1 MAEID
6 SAAQYIRVLFEGTEV
21 CFRIGQSVTK
31 DALLLIKNIMKML
44 KWLAYNAKYGREI
57 GGTNIKNLI
66 LRDSNLIAARIPKDY
81 INEFK
86 TSSKKMGIL
95 YTRVPSKDSDT
106 YTVLLHASSFPRVK
120 QIIDTVNKKAENDEV
135 SCRAEMVSMED
146 CVASLKPSV
155 FDLNDSPVNKTD
167 EITGDFVKKNSL
179 DEVIDNITK
188 DKHLSK
194 EPIVIADSNNLNN
207 YIIVSKGFEPYDERM
222 YLKTEYVVFN
232 DGKKQKCDE
241 FNHGN
246 FWHFSQASGD
256 NSSELGSEHWDNVR
270 REIKEKSG
278 ISGSVLLFK
287 GTAEF
292 EKYKKE
298 QQNDPDT
305 TPVLIP
311 VEREQYISDE
321 NEKAVRINITGK
333 TEEKN
338 IWISK
343 NDLNQLELTTDNIIT
358 IPIKRDKQY
367 KVYDNENKFTGETI
381 VAEDIE
387 KYMSSRQDAP
397 QHGIEKL
404 EYQADRY
411 SKWNELVLSENAEEL
426 IIHADSIV
434 FEDDI
439 NLGFILESGQE
450 SMEVTIEKKYCFKD
464 NDINI
469 SGDDHKIH
477 AVLMKDKTYSG
488 KMYTIGKPEEP
499 LKDLA
504 AKSIIDFK
512 NSAEQKNTASDLSEI
527 LKKTESVTK
536 DTILRNVNKQ

>member
-6 SAAQYIRVLFEGTEV
+6 SAAQYVRVLFEGTEV

-31 DALLLIKNIMKML
+31 DALFLIKNIMKML
-44 KWLAYNAKYGREI
+44 KWLTYNAKYGREI

-66 LRDSNLIAARIPKDY
+66 LRDSNLIAAQIPKDY

-86 TSSKKMGIL
+86 KSSKKMGIL

-106 YTVLLHASSFPRVK
+106 YTVLLHAASFPRVK
-120 QIIDTVNKKAENDEV
+120 QIIDTINKKAEKDNN
-135 SCRAEMVSMED
+135 SCRAEMVSMEE
-146 CVASLKPSV
+146 CVASLKPGV
-155 FDLNDSPVNKTD
+155 FDLNDSPANITD
-167 EITGDFVKKNSL
+167 EITGEFVKKNSL
-179 DEVIDNITK
+179 E
-188 DKHLSK
+188 S
-194 EPIVIADSNNLNN
+194 A
-207 YIIVSKGFEPYDERM
+207 
-222 YLKTEYVVFN
+222 
-232 DGKKQKCDE
+232 
-241 FNHGN
+241 
-246 FWHFSQASGD
+246 
-256 NSSELGSEHWDNVR
+256 
-270 REIKEKSG
+270 
-278 ISGSVLLFK
+278 
-287 GTAEF
+287 
-292 EKYKKE
+292 
-298 QQNDPDT
+298 
-305 TPVLIP
+305 PVLIP
-311 VEREQYISDE
+311 VEKEQYISDE

-343 NDLNQLELTTDNIIT
+343 KDLNQLELSTDNIIT
-358 IPIKRDKQY
+358 IPIKRDKKY

-387 KYMSSRQDAP
+387 KYMSFKMDEP

-411 SKWNELVLSENAEEL
+411 SKWHELVSSDNAEEL
-426 IIHADSIV
+426 IIPADSIV
-434 FEDDI
+434 FEDDK

-450 SMEVTIEKKYCFKD
+450 SMEVTIEKKYCFKA

-469 SGDDHKIH
+469 SGDADKIH

-488 KMYTIGKPEEP
+488 RMHIIGKPEKP
-499 LKDLA
+499 FNDMT
-504 AKSIIDFK
+504 AKSIINFK
-512 NSAEQKNTASDLSEI
+512 NSAEQKNTVSDLSEI

>member
-31 DALLLIKNIMKML
+31 DALIFIKNIMKML

-66 LRDSNLIAARIPKDY
+66 LRDSNLIAARLPKDY

-86 TSSKKMGIL
+86 KSSKKMGIL

-106 YTVLLHASSFPRVK
+106 YTVLLHASSYPRVK
-120 QIIDTVNKKAENDEV
+120 QIIDTVNKKAENDNV
-135 SCRAEMVSMED
+135 LCRAEMLSMED
-146 CVASLKPSV
+146 CIASLEPSV
-155 FDLNDSPVNKTD
+155 FELPDSPVNITD
-167 EITGDFVKKNSL
+167 EINSEFVKKNKQQ
-179 DEVIDNITK
+179 N
-188 DKHLSK
+188 
-194 EPIVIADSNNLNN
+194 
-207 YIIVSKGFEPYDERM
+207 
-222 YLKTEYVVFN
+222 KTE
-232 DGKKQKCDE
+232 
-241 FNHGN
+241 
-246 FWHFSQASGD
+246 
-256 NSSELGSEHWDNVR
+256 L
-270 REIKEKSG
+270 
-278 ISGSVLLFK
+278 
-287 GTAEF
+287 
-292 EKYKKE
+292 
-298 QQNDPDT
+298 QQT
-305 TPVLIP
+305 SAPVLIP

-333 TEEKN
+333 TEGKN

-343 NDLNQLELTTDNIIT
+343 NDLNQLGLITDNIIT

-397 QHGIEKL
+397 HHGIEKL

-411 SKWNELVLSENAEEL
+411 SKWNELVSSENAEEL
-426 IIHADSIV
+426 IIPADSIV
-434 FEDDI
+434 FEDDK

-488 KMYTIGKPEEP
+488 RMYTIGKPEES
-499 LKDLA
+499 LKALTV
-504 AKSIIDFK
+504 KSIIDFK